1 MCLVVGVFGCD
12 VLSRDSDPL
21 EEPSRATVQAARSEE
36 PAAETA
42 AAAPAP
48 PTSSEEASADP
59 ADPCAEEWSRL
70 AALEA
75 LPGAPRLEERRVE
88 VLARSPSTP
97 VVFLR
102 VPGEGEELPVAAAR
116 LRATL
121 DESGWSRTALQ
132 EVLRQTRLDLPL
144 RRRALLREGY
154 LYAEEPAAA
163 LRLAETLRFDHLF
176 DEPEIVV
183 ERGGERFVLKRRKG
197 YYVHPEAPAEPAH
210 LLLFDRVTL
219 PKEPAA
225 GPLHFSLSALAA
237 ELGFSSARV
246 ERLTAEGALVEL
258 DYGGVRT
265 QGVLDLSAPEASLRC
280 ERVAPELAETL
291 ASHRDWAL
299 RRRKAFV
306 HLRDVIDAMVEEA
319 LPFDEPK
326 TEIGQQDGQL
336 RPAWI
341 TAYRKGELE
350 YEFNGDTYPVFDG
363 RGRPRV
369 PQVCVDFITDAFER
383 AGGGWWRGRKEPR
396 ERLGGVISFR
406 KLGIENTRSV
416 ENLAVFAWMTPEW
429 FDVHWLPRAERVPFG
444 KRREFFRHLA
454 EHAERYQLGDVIVIY
469 GLRSDDRNHYHS
481 FFVYEADP
489 VTGAPIVVAANAGR
503 PRLRTW
509 EGEMRSAPKRTIV
522 ARLRP
527 RLSFLETLMAADE
540 PLQAP
545 RRVRW
550 VEPTLDGD
558 SEEGDLSEPLEA
570 EPG

>member
-1 MCLVVGVFGCD
+1 M
-12 VLSRDSDPL
+12 S
-21 EEPSRATVQAARSEE
+21 
-36 PAAETA
+36 
-42 AAAPAP
+42 
-48 PTSSEEASADP
+48 
-59 ADPCAEEWSRL
+59 
-70 AALEA
+70 ALEA

-102 VPGEGEELPVAAAR
+102 VPGEGEELPAAAAR

-121 DESGWSRTALQ
+121 DEAGWSRPALQ
-132 EVLRQTRLDLPL
+132 EVLRQTRLNLPL
-144 RRRALLREGY
+144 RRRAILREGY

-183 ERGGERFVLKRRKG
+183 ERGGESFILKKRKG
-197 YYVHPEAPAEPAH
+197 YYAHPEALTEPAH
-210 LLLFDRVTL
+210 LLLFDRVRL
-219 PKEPAA
+219 PQEPATS
-225 GPLHFSLSALAA
+225 PLHFSLSTLASD
-237 ELGFSSARV
+237 LGFSSARL
-246 ERLTAEGALVEL
+246 ERLTREGALAEL
-258 DYGGVRT
+258 DYAGVRS
-265 QGVLDLSAPEASLRC
+265 QGVLDLSSPEATLRC
-280 ERVAPELAETL
+280 ERVSPELAETL
-291 ASHRDWAL
+291 ASHRRWAL
-299 RRRKAFV
+299 RRHKAFV
-306 HLRDVIDAMVEEA
+306 HLRGVIDAMVEEA

-350 YEFNGDTYPVFDG
+350 YEFNGDRYPVFDG

-383 AGGGWWRGRKEPR
+383 AGGGWWLERNKPR
-396 ERLGGVISFR
+396 QRLGGVINFR
-406 KLGIENTRSV
+406 RLGIENTRSV
-416 ENLAVFAWMTPEW
+416 ESLAVFAWMTPEW

-444 KRREFFRHLA
+444 QRQEFFRHLA

-481 FFVYEADP
+481 FFVYEEDP
-489 VTGAPIVVAANAGR
+489 VSGAPVVVAANAGR

-527 RLSFLETLMAADE
+527 RLSFLETLLTAEE
-540 PLQAP
+540 PLKPP

-558 SEEGDLSEPLEA
+558 AEEDDLSEPPD
-570 EPG
+570 PGPG